1 MPQKSLTIEAINER
15 LKAAKIGVRVYARG
29 ARQEKLSLRAV
40 LPPKP
45 GSKRQK
51 PYQQY
56 LSLDVYANP
65 TGLKFAESEA
75 KRIGGLLDQKRF
87 EWDVVA
93 QEVDRSKET
102 CGYWI
107 ERFRQDWL
115 KSQTGDKD
123 AIALSWKEQ
132 FWYPAFKW
140 LTPERKLTA
149 DLLEQTTLRWK
160 PNSRSLQ
167 IGCQKLQ
174 RLADFA
180 GIGCNLR
187 SKQGNYSLNKVV
199 RNIPPDDQIIAAIDN
214 IKNRG
219 WQWIAGTMATY
230 GLRDHEAFLCEI
242 VYKEYEGESWPI
254 ALVPDATK
262 TGNRE
267 VFPLPL
273 SWVERWDLM
282 NIKKPNI
289 TARLNKDY
297 GDRTST
303 QFGRYKIP
311 FRPYDLRHAWNIR
324 ATLDLGLP
332 TAVAAQMAGHSATL
346 NLGTYQKHIS
356 KVRAAQAYFEALKNN
371 NLGE

>member
-1 MPQKSLTIEAINER
+1 MPQNSLTIDAINER
-15 LKAAKIGVRVYARG
+15 LKAAKVGVRVYARG

-65 TGLKFAESEA
+65 TGLKFAEAEA
-75 KRIGGLLDQKRF
+75 KRIGGLLAQKRF
-87 EWDVVA
+87 EWDMVT
-93 QEVDRSKET
+93 QEADRSKET
-102 CGYWI
+102 CSYWV
-107 ERFRQDWL
+107 ERFRQNWL
-115 KSQTGDKD
+115 KSQTGDKQE
-123 AIALSWKEQ
+123 IELRWKEQ

-149 DLLEQTTLRWK
+149 DLLEQTTRTWK

-180 GIGCNLR
+180 GIECDLK
-187 SKQGNYSLNKVV
+187 SKRGNYNPNKVV
-199 RNIPPDDQIIAAIDN
+199 RNIPPDEQIISAIDA

-219 WQWIAGTMATY
+219 WQWIAATMATY

-242 VYKEYEGESWPI
+242 VYRDYGGKPWPV
-254 ALVPDATK
+254 ALVPDTTK
-262 TGNRE
+262 TGSRE

-273 SWVERWDLM
+273 SWVERWDLL
-282 NIKKPNI
+282 NITKPNI
-289 TARLNKDY
+289 AVRLNKDY

-303 QFGRYKIP
+303 QFSRYKIP

-324 ATLDLGLP
+324 AALDLGLP

-356 KVRAAQAYFEALKNN
+356 KVRVAQAYFEALKNN
-371 NLGE
+371 NSEE

>member
-1 MPQKSLTIEAINER
+1 MPSKVLTIEAINER
-15 LKAAKIGVRVYARG
+15 LKAASIGVRVYARG
-29 ARQEKLSLRAV
+29 ARKEKLSLRAV

-45 GSKRQK
+45 GSNRQK

-65 TGLKFAESEA
+65 TGLKFAEAEA
-75 KRIGGLLDQKRF
+75 KRIGGLLAQKRF
-87 EWDVVA
+87 EWEMFV
-93 QEVDRSKET
+93 QEEEVDRSKET

-107 ERFRQDWL
+107 ERFRKDWL
-115 KSQTGDKD
+115 KSQNGDQEATNLK
-123 AIALSWKEQ
+123 WKEE

-149 DLLEQTTLRWK
+149 TLLEQTTSRWK

-167 IGCQKLQ
+167 IACQKLQ
-174 RLADFA
+174 RLAKFA
-180 GIGCNLR
+180 EIECDLK
-187 SKQGNYSLNKVV
+187 SKQGSYNPKKVT
-199 RNIPPDDQIIAAIDN
+199 RTIPTDEQIVTAIDT

-219 WQWIAGTMATY
+219 WQWTAGVMATY

-242 VYKEYEGESWPI
+242 LHKEYDGESWPI

-267 VFPLPL
+267 VFPLPRI
-273 SWVERWDLM
+273 WADRWKLA
-282 NIKKPNI
+282 NITKPNI
-289 TARLNKDY
+289 TAPINKIY

-303 QFGRYKIP
+303 QFSRYKMP
-311 FRPYDLRHAWNIR
+311 FKPYDLRHAWNIR
-324 ATLDLGLP
+324 AALDLGLP

-346 NLGTYQKHIS
+346 NLETYQKHIS
-356 KVRAAQAYFEALKNN
+356 SVRAAQAYLEALKNN
-371 NLGE
+371 S